1 MQLRASNVVAGNETL
16 QALRH
21 RQTLDARAAEEED
34 LMVRVPLSK
43 EQRKKLK
50 ADRRGNLSGA
60 AMMNDFADDVADLV
74 GVRPLRVLA
83 ALQWVAMQGFR
94 GVKPYRGRGNEKGGF
109 EGVTSRIL
117 SGGGMG
123 VRRCR

>member
-1 MQLRASNVVAGNETL
+1 MRASNVVAGNETL

-83 ALQWVAMQGFR
+83 ALQWVAMQEFR
-94 GVKPYRGRGNEKGGF
+94 GIQALQGEREGEGG
-109 EGVTSRIL
+109 V
-117 SGGGMG
+117 
-123 VRRCR
+123 

>member
-16 QALRH
+16 EALRH
-21 RQTLDARAAEEED
+21 RQKLEARAAEEED

-74 GVRPLRVLA
+74 GVRLLPLG
-83 ALQWVAMQGFR
+83 QQHCCTMG
-94 GVKPYRGRGNEKGGF
+94 
-109 EGVTSRIL
+109 SH
-117 SGGGMG
+117 GGGG
-123 VRRCR
+123 WGEGSC

>member
-1 MQLRASNVVAGNETL
+1 MYNYLAVDLTLAECSMQVRASNVVAGNETL
-16 QALRH
+16 EALRH
-21 RQTLDARAAEEED
+21 RQRLEARAAEEED

-74 GVRPLRVLA
+74 GVRPCACVAVQRVA
-83 ALQWVAMQGFR
+83 WGGPAEVR
-94 GVKPYRGRGNEKGGF
+94 GAGGR
-109 EGVTSRIL
+109 
-117 SGGGMG
+117 
-123 VRRCR
+123 

>member
-1 MQLRASNVVAGNETL
+1 MSIDCWMQLRASNVVAGNETL
-16 QALRH
+16 EALRH
-21 RQTLDARAAEEED
+21 RQKLEARAAEEED

-74 GVRPLRVLA
+74 GVRLCNG
-83 ALQWVAMQGFR
+83 W
-94 GVKPYRGRGNEKGGF
+94 
-109 EGVTSRIL
+109 
-117 SGGGMG
+117 
-123 VRRCR
+123 